1 MAQQTDIKYFEGQQ
15 IRTVWDAEEE
25 RYYFSVVDVV
35 QVLTSQTTVRG
46 ASTYWAVLKKR
57 IKEEKND
64 ELLTS
69 CKQLK
74 LLAAD
79 GKMRFTDVA
88 DPEQLLEIIQS
99 IPSQKVE
106 KFKNWLDSFKN
117 SADNDTG
124 EIIMYQPDETIKLE
138 VRLDNETVWLNR
150 QQMAELFDR
159 DVKTI
164 GKHIS
169 NALQEELSNIPTV
182 AKFATVQIEN
192 GRSVTRQVEY
202 YSLDMILS
210 VGYRVKSAQGVK
222 FRQWSNSVLKQYML
236 KGYAINKRISDLE
249 RTVSAQ
255 KDDIADLKDKVDFFV
270 RTSLPPVEGIFYDG
284 QIFDAYVQITNL
296 IKRAKKS
303 IIVIDNYAD
312 ETVLTMLSQKSAGVS
327 ATIYVKQYF
336 PTLQLAV
343 SRYNAQYPPITVAQC
358 QNVHDRF
365 LIIDDEVYLFG
376 ASLKDAGKK
385 LFAYIKMPGTSAA
398 KILQLIK

>member
-192 GRSVTRQVEY
+192 GRSVTRQVEFY
-202 YSLDMILS
+202 NLDKIKNKKAPKLS
-210 VGYRVKSAQGVK
+210 
-222 FRQWSNSVLKQYML
+222 
-236 KGYAINKRISDLE
+236 
-249 RTVSAQ
+249 
-255 KDDIADLKDKVDFFV
+255 
-270 RTSLPPVEGIFYDG
+270 
-284 QIFDAYVQITNL
+284 
-296 IKRAKKS
+296 
-303 IIVIDNYAD
+303 
-312 ETVLTMLSQKSAGVS
+312 
-327 ATIYVKQYF
+327 
-336 PTLQLAV
+336 
-343 SRYNAQYPPITVAQC
+343 SRG
-358 QNVHDRF
+358 
-365 LIIDDEVYLFG
+365 L
-376 ASLKDAGKK
+376 
-385 LFAYIKMPGTSAA
+385 
-398 KILQLIK
+398 